1 MLKTLYMIFFIVA
14 SCSAYGTELSKI
26 KEVNDYYN
34 QFTYISDINLKGK
47 KDHWSSPKEFESD
60 QAGDCEDFA
69 ISKFF
74 KLKEIGVSEEKL
86 SIFYV
91 KYNGQAHMVLAY
103 YDKDK
108 IYILDNIDR
117 EIKTIE
123 NRKDL
128 FPVYGFNTETIFI
141 GKGFK
146 KDDVKTTKNNI
157 KPFLKIM
164 EIKNL

>member
-1 MLKTLYMIFFIVA
+1 MLKILYMLFFVV
-14 SCSAYGTELSKI
+14 SCSSAYGTELSKI

-34 QFTYISDINLKGK
+34 SFTYMSDVNLKGK

-74 KLKEIGVSEEKL
+74 KLKKMGVNEENL

-91 KYNGQAHMVLAY
+91 KYNGQPHMVLAY
-103 YDKDK
+103 YDKNK
-108 IYILDNIDR
+108 IYILDNIDK
-117 EIKTIE
+117 EIKTTE

-128 FPVYGFNTETIFI
+128 FPVYSFNTKTIFV

-146 KDDVKTTKNNI
+146 KDNVKTTKNNI